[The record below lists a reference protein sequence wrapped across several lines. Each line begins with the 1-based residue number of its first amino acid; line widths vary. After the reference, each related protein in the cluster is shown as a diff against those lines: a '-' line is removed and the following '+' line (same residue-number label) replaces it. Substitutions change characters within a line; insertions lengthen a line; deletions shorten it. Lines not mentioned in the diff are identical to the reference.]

1 MKNKDIPKELLEKR
15 QVLECN
21 FVLSLYKDMT
31 LLNDY
36 NNIINGED
44 LITEDG
50 QFYYGILQGLKKA
63 GFNSADNMSIYTYLE
78 DKKTLKDGWERRGG
92 SATVKEITNLLS
104 LNNIDAYYD
113 DLVKN
118 NLLIR
123 LHQSG
128 FNVLSKLDK
137 FNEMTAEN
145 VYDYY

>member
-50 QFYYGILQGLKKA
+50 QFYYGILQGLR
-63 GFNSADNMSIYTYLE
+63 L
-78 DKKTLKDGWERRGG
+78 
-92 SATVKEITNLLS
+92 IT
-104 LNNIDAYYD
+104 
-113 DLVKN
+113 
-118 NLLIR
+118 
-123 LHQSG
+123 
-128 FNVLSKLDK
+128 
-137 FNEMTAEN
+137 
-145 VYDYY
+145 